1 MLAQKLIGFAYYT
14 RGLFGFFV
22 AAVPPVNADV
32 SVSEPGLRLD
42 ELREKDVRV
51 NHG

>member
-1 MLAQKLIGFAYYT
+1 VIADAGTEARRVFGFAYYT

-22 AAVPPVNADV
+22 AAEPPVNADV
-32 SVSEPGLRLD
+32 SVD